1 MTKQHTPGPW
11 VVNLTTDGQPYITQ
25 ADSVAEKTL
34 GEPDPRFICKVGCE
48 SPAYGWT
55 SEDLEN
61 ARLIAAAPELLEAL
75 ESIANN
81 RLSVDVPND
90 EIDKHDYAQGWDELV
105 KIARAAIAKAK
116 GVQP

>member
-1 MTKQHTPGPW
+1 MTEQHTPGPW
-11 VVNLTTDGQPYITQ
+11 EVGSTGIITAKSATT
-25 ADSVAEKTL
+25 
-34 GEPDPRFICKVGCE
+34 FICDTRKSAKRFLPPNAE
-48 SPAYGWT
+48 IDA
-55 SEDLEN
+55 N